1 MKNQFKVGDI
11 IEEVYRIYYQNDIFY
26 FLIIDILEDSHH
38 YKAIQLAS
46 NRETLLYFPTAHME
60 YKVHSETQ

>member
-11 IEEVYRIYYQNDIFY
+11 IKAVYFHNDNLYY
-26 FLIIDILEDSHH
+26 LIIDILDSSHH
-38 YKAIQLAS
+38 YKAIQLTS

-60 YKVHSETQ
+60 YKVSHD